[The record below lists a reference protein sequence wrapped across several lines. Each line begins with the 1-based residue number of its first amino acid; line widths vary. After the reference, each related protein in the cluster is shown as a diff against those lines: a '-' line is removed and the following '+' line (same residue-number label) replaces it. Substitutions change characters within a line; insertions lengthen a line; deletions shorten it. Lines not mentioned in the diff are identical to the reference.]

1 MTMMMVITMM
11 SRRRTSLTRMPRP
24 MTWAAAAVLSAVAMT
39 IVGTTVTAVR
49 YVGGD
54 VGSLAV

>member
-1 MTMMMVITMM
+1 MA
-11 SRRRTSLTRMPRP
+11 
-24 MTWAAAAVLSAVAMT
+24 AAAAVLSAVAMT

-54 VGSLAV
+54 VGSLAVQSGCHAYCWVVVYWFMYVR

>member
-1 MTMMMVITMM
+1 MAA
-11 SRRRTSLTRMPRP
+11 
-24 MTWAAAAVLSAVAMT
+24 AAAAVLSAVAMT